1 MRERKPQTEDK
12 HVLRL
17 AEDSPDQLKAGTS
30 ANTRSRN
37 TGNSE
42 PAAPRKAS
50 RWLRTAAALLGLT
63 IILLAVFFG
72 FAIHY
77 WLPWPEWVRTFG
89 AWAFPILTCGLWFLP
104 LGHRLARRTAVLL
117 FVSGLAFAYA
127 IKTPPSQDWV
137 ALMEKS
143 PHMERQG
150 DRITIVNFR
159 DAAHAPGTAPVIH
172 WTRAD
177 FDLSTLDGADL
188 ILQPFGDL
196 KGLAHV
202 MLTFRFADGRHVII
216 SMESRQA
223 KGQSFDPLAGF
234 FRRDPLYPILATERD
249 LIWERLARTP
259 PDPVQIYPLLA
270 DKAVL
275 RQYFERVLA
284 FVNAIHRQPIFYST
298 LTESCM
304 TTFINLAPE
313 AFIHVRWYDI
323 RRWVPG
329 YSLSLFQQLGLVDHS
344 MPAET
349 LALRRTLPDGL
360 SAPQGFASDAAWSA
374 YIRQSLDSP
383 TPAPA
388 P

>member
-1 MRERKPQTEDK
+1 MND
-12 HVLRL
+12 
-17 AEDSPDQLKAGTS
+17 AAS
-30 ANTRSRN
+30 AAVR
-37 TGNSE
+37 TGEGGGS
-42 PAAPRKAS
+42 AARKAS
-50 RWLRTAAALLGLT
+50 LWLRMAAIPTSLAIVLLSVFLGL
-63 IILLAVFFG
+63 
-72 FAIHY
+72 AIHY
-77 WLPWPEWVRTFG
+77 WLPWPEWVRTLG
-89 AWAFPILTCGLWFLP
+89 AWAFPLLICGLWFLP
-104 LGHRLARRTAVLL
+104 IPYRLARRAVALL
-117 FVSGLAFAYA
+117 LLACLFIAYQ
-127 IKTPPSQDWV
+127 IKTPPPQDWV

-143 PHMERQG
+143 PYVERHG
-150 DRITIVNFR
+150 DRITIFNFR
-159 DAAHAPGTAPVIH
+159 DAAHSPGTEPVIN
-172 WTRAD
+172 WTRED
-177 FDLSTLDGADL
+177 FDLSQLVGADL

-216 SMESRQA
+216 SMEARQA

-275 RQYFERVLA
+275 RQYFERVLT
-284 FVNAIHRQPIFYST
+284 FVNDTHRQPIFYST

-344 MPAET
+344 MPAEK
-349 LALRRTLPDGL
+349 LAARRTLPDGL
-360 SAPQGFASDAAWSA
+360 SGPQGFASDAAWSA
-374 YIRQSLDSP
+374 SIRQSLDG
-383 TPAPA
+383 PAP
-388 P
+388 PR